1 MTTSDVQPA
10 AQQPGTPGNEWATPP
25 AQPEKKSG
33 AKKWA
38 GIAGTVAVVGV
49 GAAYSLTGGF
59 GIGDPTVGDCVQ
71 ELADAEIAVVD
82 CGSSD
87 ADYRIVGIM
96 GEKQTEDEFM
106 ADPES
111 CAEFIDVE
119 AAFWQS
125 GSMVTEAGTVYCAG
139 PV

>member
-10 AQQPGTPGNEWATPP
+10 GQQPGTPGNEWATPP
-25 AQPEKKSG
+25 VQPEKKSG

-59 GIGDPTVGDCVQ
+59 GIGAPTVGDCVE
-71 ELADAEIAVVD
+71 ELADSEISVVD

-106 ADPES
+106 ADPET
-111 CAEFIDVE
+111 CGEFIDVE

-125 GSMVTEAGTVYCAG
+125 GGMVTDAGTVYCAG